1 MKKMWLFTI
10 AISMIAVI
18 SVSFIVFA
26 DDTNH
31 ANAEFLSA
39 YGWIVDESPIE
50 KEDVTLPPYE
60 DDVYKAYNRL
70 QEDAGLSLLA
80 YYGKSGVRYTYRVL
94 NYPKE
99 LDEPVRANVLVINDK
114 PVAGDIM
121 IVSSDG
127 FMHSL
132 VYPK

>member
-1 MKKMWLFTI
+1 MKKMWLFTV

-18 SVSFIVFA
+18 SVGFIVFA

-31 ANAEFLSA
+31 TNAEFLST

-50 KEDVTLPPYE
+50 KEDVTLPPCE

-70 QEDAGLSLLA
+70 QEEAGLSLSS
-80 YYGKSGVRYTYRVL
+80 YYGKSGVRYTYKVL

-99 LDEPVRANVLVINDK
+99 VDEPVRANVLVINDK

-121 IVSSDG
+121 TVSSGG

-132 VYPK
+132 VYPR

>member
-1 MKKMWLFTI
+1 MKKMWLFTV

-18 SVSFIVFA
+18 SVGFIVFA

-31 ANAEFLSA
+31 TNAEFLSY

-50 KEDVTLPPYE
+50 KVDVTLPLYE
-60 DDVYKAYNRL
+60 DDVYKAYNNL
-70 QEDAGLSLLA
+70 QKEAGLSLSD
-80 YYGKSGVRYTYRVL
+80 YYGKSGVRYTYKVL

-99 LDEPVRANVLVINDK
+99 THEVVRANVLVINDK

-121 IVSSDG
+121 TVSSGG

-132 VYPK
+132 IYPK